1 MHPPMVGC
9 PVFSLQKIGSLS
21 LSPSLSPSLSA
32 DSVQLDARNI
42 FG

>member
-21 LSPSLSPSLSA
+21 LSLSLSLSA

>member
-21 LSPSLSPSLSA
+21 LSLSPSLSA